1 MGIAE
6 KLELEIRRENLL
18 RKGARLR
25 DVIESCKVATRCAAK
40 HKRLAETSCNGLPKE
55 WDSAR
60 GEWIMGLDESDS
72 ARIDRQMKEC
82 RDKAHKAL
90 KAILVPGL
98 EYDFRND
105 HVYCMVRVRDK
116 ENRRAFAI

>member
-1 MGIAE
+1 MTQADV
-6 KLELEIRRENLL
+6 LELEIRREGLL
-18 RKGARLR
+18 KKTARLH
-25 DVIESCKVATRCAAK
+25 DVQEACAVAAK
-40 HKRLAETSCNGLPKE
+40 AAARHKRLAETSCNGLPKE

-60 GEWIMGLDESDS
+60 REWIRWLDESDS

-82 RDKAHKAL
+82 REKAL
-90 KAILVPGL
+90 AALKSILTPGL

-116 ENRRAFAI
+116 ANRRAFAL